1 MSRNHQK
8 CKRPDGARQCDGTAA
23 LASAGTRDRVVVAMR
38 GGVLAVWILVRGVLG
53 AEPALEIAENA
64 KASAPERTVSIR
76 LSETQTMEGVRHQ
89 GALYVDLTEL
99 SRAVSTRTSLPSAF
113 VLDGTSL
120 STAGLTA
127 VYTIDR
133 CAGRCLLTLRGNG
146 RISAQLVRLA
156 RGDSSETVLVPLTD
170 LAAAMGRSIR
180 RGSDAWIVFLIDLAP
195 GEDGTCRKCLL
206 QLNPRGVLQ
215 PRGVP

>member
-8 CKRPDGARQCDGTAA
+8 CKRREEAGQCDGTPLDAA
-23 LASAGTRDRVVVAMR
+23 ATTTNLLAIRGWVVAI
-38 GGVLAVWILVRGVLG
+38 WIVAGGVLG
-53 AEPALEIAENA
+53 AEPPGEANA
-64 KASAPERTVSIR
+64 NPTVRAVTIR
-76 LSETQTMEGVRHQ
+76 LSESQTMAGVRQQ
-89 GALYVDLTEL
+89 GALYVELTEL

-113 VLDGTSL
+113 VLDGSSL

-146 RISAQLVRLA
+146 RISHQLVRRA
-156 RGDSSETVLVPLTD
+156 HVDGGEIVLVPLAD

-180 RGSDAWIVFLIDLAP
+180 HGSDAGTVFLIDLAP

>member
-8 CKRPDGARQCDGTAA
+8 CKRHDGARQCDGTAA

-38 GGVLAVWILVRGVLG
+38 GGVLAVWILARGVLG
-53 AEPALEIAENA
+53 AEPVLEITNDS
-64 KASAPERTVSIR
+64 KASAPEHMVSIR
-76 LSETQTMEGVRHQ
+76 LSETQTLQGVRHQ
-89 GALYVDLTEL
+89 GALYVELTEL

-113 VLDGTSL
+113 VLEGTSL
-120 STAGLTA
+120 STSGLTA

-146 RISAQLVRLA
+146 RISGQLVRLA
-156 RGDSSETVLVPLTD
+156 RGDGRETVLVPLGD
-170 LAAAMGRSIR
+170 LAAAMGRSLR
-180 RGSDAWIVFLIDLAP
+180 RGSDPGTVFLIDLAP